1 MPTVIEALRRFM
13 PAYLSTHPVL
23 SRVQHRAIWALQN
36 CRTAVMGGHVHECQS
51 CPGQREYG
59 FNSCHHKSCPQCGRA
74 ATAEWVRREQSKLIP
89 APYFMVTFT
98 LPSELRDLFFG
109 KEAKTAYDAFFHAS
123 AATLSQALAN
133 KKWLGAQQSGFT
145 MVLHTWNQQ
154 MLFHPHIH
162 CIVPGAGLDEQGRY
176 TAVKEADYLLPADAL
191 KEGLKHHF
199 GAQMQ
204 ALGLECDPSVWRKKW
219 DINVQAFGTG
229 VNAIKYLGR
238 YIYRSVIG
246 DSRIL
251 AISHTH
257 VTFRYLDRSDR
268 AKPVE
273 RILTLSGVEFVRRY
287 LRHVQPAKLRAVR
300 YYGYHHPAAKKTRQR
315 VQQSSG
321 QTNQAEGRGQIENE
335 GWKVED
341 RAEPIEDREESQT
354 PEPSAAQAFQPSH
367 RLCPC
372 CRQPMV
378 LIARILP
385 GWKRGALW
393 QPVQNRAPPGVPKG
407 APPP

>member
-1 MPTVIEALRRFM
+1 MPAVIDALRRFL
-13 PAYLSTHPVL
+13 PAYLSTRPVL
-23 SRVQHRAIWALQN
+23 SGVQHRAIWALQN
-36 CRTAVMGGHVHECQS
+36 CRTITLGGHVHGCQS
-51 CPGQREYG
+51 CDKERHYAYH
-59 FNSCHHKSCPQCGRA
+59 SCHHKSCPQCGRA

-109 KEAKTAYDAFFHAS
+109 PEAKAAYDAFFHAS
-123 AATLSQALAN
+123 AATLSQTLAN
-133 KKWLGAQQSGFT
+133 PKWLGAASSGFT

-154 MLFHPHIH
+154 MLFHPHLH
-162 CIVPGAGLDEQGRY
+162 CIVPAAGLDAQGRHV
-176 TAVKEADYLLPADAL
+176 TVKKPDYLMPADAL
-191 KEGLKHHF
+191 KKALRHHF

-204 ALGLECDPSVWRKKW
+204 ALGLTCDPAVWRKKW
-219 DINVQAFGTG
+219 GINVQPFGNG
-229 VNAIKYLGR
+229 ENAIKYLGR
-238 YIYRSVIG
+238 YIYRSVIS

-251 AISHTH
+251 AISDTH

-273 RILTLSGVEFVRRY
+273 RILTLSGIEFVRRY

-315 VQQSSG
+315 VQQSSAAAPVISAPNTSG
-321 QTNQAEGRGQIENE
+321 EAATENQEQRTKN
-335 GWKVED
+335 
-341 RAEPIEDREESQT
+341 
-354 PEPSAAQAFQPSH
+354 AQPK
-367 RLCPC
+367 CPC
-372 CRQPMV
+372 CQQSMV

-393 QPVQNRAPPGVPKG
+393 QPVQSRAPPDPPKG
-407 APPP
+407 EPRA